1 MSGGT
6 VSRGRVQ
13 GDNVQGGQCPG
24 GQCPGGQGPGG
35 VSRGTVSTGR
45 VQGECS
51 GRTVS
56 RGHVQGGQCLGEG
69 VQGTVSRGHVQGE
82 CSGGTV
88 SRGHRAGHSPAGKA
102 SPPARIKPVRSP
114 RRLAVDRTCPQSP
127 QMRPTPSVAACV
139 TCLWRLI
146 KVTGGDEGE
155 TVSQQPC
162 FCKKRPR
169 ALASPHQLPLWTENK
184 KRSWEHS
191 LPVAVH
197 KPETEL
203 EGKNRCR
210 LGAGCGVWALQCE
223 LTDTASLL
231 LFDRSSPGRGHPHRS
246 WSGGLAAAQSL
257 FLGSGIAPYL
267 GCFLPPAPV
276 HCGQEQTPLQR
287 AHPYTFTLRLCLG

>member
-1 MSGGT
+1 MRVARGSGGSEGAWPT
-6 VSRGRVQ
+6 ASSQRRWAPGA
-13 GDNVQGGQCPG
+13 CPE
-24 GQCPGGQGPGG
+24 G
-35 VSRGTVSTGR
+35 VSRGTVSRGR
-45 VQGECS
+45 
-51 GRTVS
+51 
-56 RGHVQGGQCLGEG
+56 
-69 VQGTVSRGHVQGE
+69 VQGE

-88 SRGHRAGHSPAGKA
+88 SRGHRAGHSPAGKP

-114 RRLAVDRTCPQSP
+114 RRLAVDQTCPQSP

-146 KVTGGDEGE
+146 KVTGGDEGG

-162 FCKKRPR
+162 FYKKRPR
-169 ALASPHQLPLWTENK
+169 ALASPHQLPVWTENK

-203 EGKNRCR
+203 EEKNHCR
-210 LGAGCGVWALQCE
+210 LGAGCGVRARQCE

-246 WSGGLAAAQSL
+246 WSGALAAAQSL
-257 FLGSGIAPYL
+257 SWAVASPPTSAVFSL
-267 GCFLPPAPV
+267 LPQFTAVRSKP
-276 HCGQEQTPLQR
+276 HCTR
-287 AHPYTFTLRLCLG
+287 AHPHTHSL